1 MVPLKPFFG
10 KSARM
15 EVDAPITLFNRHT
28 GRMET
33 EQVYG
38 EAWLRRIY
46 GNPLGKLTL
55 HAVVKRGLF
64 PSYTDGPW
72 IARAARGASNPS

>member
-1 MVPLKPFFG
+1 MVPLKSFFG

-38 EAWLRRIY
+38 EA
-46 GNPLGKLTL
+46 
-55 HAVVKRGLF
+55 
-64 PSYTDGPW
+64 
-72 IARAARGASNPS
+72 